1 MNNMK
6 AISICIGIAVLAIN
20 IEASRSRHPVYF
32 KMPQS
37 DESTIVVPFTASV
50 PKNFRGSF
58 VRFVNPR
65 NAKTSNA
72 TYIGCEMAKPSAG
85 PINGA
90 VHGLATV
97 VANTPVKNDDESE
110 SDGSE
115 DWPNDIMLVP
125 NSR

>member
-65 NAKTSNA
+65 NAKS
-72 TYIGCEMAKPSAG
+72 
-85 PINGA
+85 
-90 VHGLATV
+90 V
-97 VANTPVKNDDESE
+97 VAKVIKRSGDQYLTN
-110 SDGSE
+110 SDAAAVIGIKTDVATIFVE
-115 DWPNDIMLVP
+115 EVY
-125 NSR
+125 